1 MSTEIRT
8 VECNNNKEVKKYIN
22 QAIEYYKKNKD
33 EFVWMTE
40 RGNLYMTV
48 WKCDDDRDYYVVVSN
63 NYHSTYIP
71 FENEDY

>member
-1 MSTEIRT
+1 MSLA
-8 VECNNNKEVKKYIN
+8 VKYFIVF
-22 QAIEYYKKNKD
+22 AIASIISFIIDYFRKNKD